1 MNVVY
6 QQVAI
11 ILIVN
16 LCTEIVIY
24 FVHINI
30 EKTILN
36 VFYKPPFLLK
46 TTVYGMN
53 NVYNM
58 KVGVFW

>member
-1 MNVVY
+1 MNAVY
-6 QQVAI
+6 QQVAL

-36 VFYKPPFLLK
+36 VFYKLLFLLK

-58 KVGVFW
+58 KVGVSW